1 MDLLNRE
8 QLHPV
13 HRATRDRQEGVFS
26 SSRSAKGR
34 SLRWRLGS
42 DGLNGEVLITHRLL
56 ALALVV
62 SGPAAAGSAPVAAP
76 VAACPA
82 AVQAKADRA
91 LQALEQRQQAEDTQL
106 RSHPTASYAT
116 MNGPVL
122 RELEKRQQRQLL
134 ADTLQLEAGK
144 QQHCQLQGPDF

>member
-1 MDLLNRE
+1 
-8 QLHPV
+8 
-13 HRATRDRQEGVFS
+13 
-26 SSRSAKGR
+26 
-34 SLRWRLGS
+34 
-42 DGLNGEVLITHRLL
+42 
-56 ALALVV
+56 
-62 SGPAAAGSAPVAAP
+62 
-76 VAACPA
+76 
-82 AVQAKADRA
+82 VQAKADRA

-134 ADTLQLEAGK
+134 ADTLQREAGK